1 MAADKVHLLLVPD
14 VDLILQDFRLFLC
27 VARQDAFQSPVGVT
41 KISLSDIWEADFLL
55 FVPERPRLHDNSV
68 GTDNGLHS
76 PPTLSKTIVFTA
88 FMVAWE
94 QLSSETRTD
103 AIT

>member
-27 VARQDAFQSPVGVT
+27 VARQDAFQFPVGVT
-41 KISLSDIWEADFLL
+41 KISLSDIWEADLL
-55 FVPERPRLHDNSV
+55 LLTPERPRLHDNSV

-76 PPTLSKTIVFTA
+76 PQRYQKGLYLQHI
-88 FMVAWE
+88 W
-94 QLSSETRTD
+94 
-103 AIT
+103 